1 MLQQD
6 YLMRLIMQFVDG
18 IKRSMDREKRNPKEA
33 ADSLE
38 DALSRALDMD
48 AEVLLGLAPES
59 FASVAQISIA
69 DPRIAVY
76 VVYTMALGPIICARP
91 AVTTRHGFAMTRHAP
106 LRPPAAFRRPAPTI
120 FPAKKTSMN
129 CSQKTVSARVNTRI
143 SLYVFPG
150 SVFLAAI
157 REKPCGLSL
166 LGISRPKR

>member
-18 IKRSMDREKRNPKEA
+18 IKRSMDNEKRNPKEA

-48 AEVLLGLAPES
+48 ASVILGLAPES

-76 VVYTMALGPIICARP
+76 IVYTMALEAHYLREAECHDTAQLRYEQACAFAAACGVAAPGPDDIPCDADFD
-91 AVTTRHGFAMTRHAP
+91 A
-106 LRPPAAFRRPAPTI
+106 L
-120 FPAKKTSMN
+120 
-129 CSQKTVSARVNTRI
+129 
-143 SLYVFPG
+143 
-150 SVFLAAI
+150 LA
-157 REKPCGLSL
+157 ED
-166 LGISRPKR
+166 GIEA

>member
-59 FASVAQISIA
+59 FASVAQISIT

-76 VVYTMALGPIICARP
+76 VVYTMALEAHYLREAGCRDTAQLRYDQACA
-91 AVTTRHGFAMTRHAP
+91 FA
-106 LRPPAAFRRPAPTI
+106 AA
-120 FPAKKTSMN
+120 
-129 CSQKTVSARVNTRI
+129 CGVSAPDPDDI
-143 SLYVFPG
+143 PCEEDFDEL
-150 SVFLAAI
+150 LA
-157 REKPCGLSL
+157 EDGF
-166 LGISRPKR
+166 GEGGY

>member
-18 IKRSMDREKRNPKEA
+18 IKRSIDNEKRNPKEA

-48 AEVLLGLAPES
+48 ASVILGLAPES

-76 VVYTMALGPIICARP
+76 IVYTMALEAHYLREAGCHDTAQLRYDQACA
-91 AVTTRHGFAMTRHAP
+91 FADA
-106 LRPPAAFRRPAPTI
+106 
-120 FPAKKTSMN
+120 
-129 CSQKTVSARVNTRI
+129 CGVSA
-143 SLYVFPG
+143 PG
-150 SVFLAAI
+150 PDDVPCDADFDALLA
-157 REKPCGLSL
+157 ED
-166 LGISRPKR
+166 GIEAQ